1 MNKFDKLIEKVLF
14 EYEQGRF
21 NITIPEEYLY
31 QFKTFKD
38 LTF

>member
-1 MNKFDKLIEKVLF
+1 MNKFDKLIETVLF

-21 NITIPEEYLY
+21 NTTIPEEYLY

>member
-21 NITIPEEYLY
+21 NTTIPEDCRYRL
-31 QFKTFKD
+31 KTFKD
-38 LTF
+38 FTC